1 MARAKLSQRCAASGL
16 RLGTEPA
23 EWRAERRSNLHNS
36 PSIIGARALRHGL
49 DWRAMIDPATQF
61 DEYGANP
68 GDPLPMEPGFSS
80 HGRFE
85 KVLRAGHFAI
95 TSEIAPPDSADP
107 DEVLRRAALFDG
119 HVDAINA
126 TDGSGANCHM
136 SSLGV
141 CALLTRV
148 GYSPIIQISC
158 RDRNRI
164 AIQSDVL
171 GSAALGV
178 CSVLCLSGDDVSV
191 GDHPEAKPVFDLDS
205 VSLLKT
211 IRTLRDENRFLSGR
225 PLDAGPRLF
234 LGASI
239 NPFAQPLNNRID
251 QFAKKVANGAQFVQ
265 SQYCFDVDIARRFMA
280 EAQDRGLTEQC
291 FTLMGVGVLA
301 SAKTAKW
308 LRTSIPGVHIPDAII
323 RRLEQAEKPKLEG
336 RKIAVELMQQLAEI
350 DGINGIHL
358 MAYRQEQF
366 VGEIV
371 AESGVLKDRQ
381 PWSLMRAEDTVQ
393 ASIEHQHQIAQG

>member
-1 MARAKLSQRCAASGL
+1 MHEDHSL
-16 RLGTEPA
+16 
-23 EWRAERRSNLHNS
+23 
-36 PSIIGARALRHGL
+36 
-49 DWRAMIDPATQF
+49 F
-61 DEYGANP
+61 DAYGANA
-68 GDPLPMEPGFSS
+68 GDPLPMLPGHVS

-85 KVLRAGHFAI
+85 RVLRAGHLTI
-95 TSEIAPPDSADP
+95 TTEIAPPDSADP

-119 HVDAINA
+119 YVDAINA

-164 AIQSDVL
+164 AIQGDVL
-171 GSAALGV
+171 GAAALGV

-191 GDHPEAKPVFDLDS
+191 GDHPEARPVFDLDS
-205 VSLLKT
+205 VSLLSTVK
-211 IRTLRDENRFLSGR
+211 TLRDESRFLSGR
-225 PLDAGPRLF
+225 PLDQAPRLF

-239 NPFAQPLNNRID
+239 NPFAPPVENRVH
-251 QFAKKVANGAQFVQ
+251 QFAKKVAAGAQFVQ
-265 SQYCFDVDIARRFMA
+265 SQYCFDIDMARAFMA
-280 EAQDRGLTEQC
+280 QARDLGLTERC

-308 LRTSIPGVHIPDAII
+308 LRSAIPGVHIPDAII
-323 RRLEQAEKPKLEG
+323 RRLEQAEKPRAEG
-336 RKIAVELMQQLAEI
+336 RAIAIELMQQLA
-350 DGINGIHL
+350 GIEGISGIHL
-358 MAYRQEQF
+358 MAYKQEEW

-371 AESGVLKDRQ
+371 TQSGVLGTRK
-381 PWSLMRAEDTVQ
+381 PWSLARAHDAVHAT
-393 ASIEHQHQIAQG
+393 IEHQFQEAHG